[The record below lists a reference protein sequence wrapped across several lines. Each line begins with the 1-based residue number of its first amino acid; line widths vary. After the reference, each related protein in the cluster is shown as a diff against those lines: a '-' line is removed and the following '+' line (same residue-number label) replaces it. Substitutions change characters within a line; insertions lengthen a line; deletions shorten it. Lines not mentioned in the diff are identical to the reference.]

1 MTTDDYLDQVLA
13 HLPRTTPRRQQI
25 ALELR
30 GHIQERLDSG
40 QPLDD
45 VLRQL
50 GDPSV
55 LAESYLAGLSLTPAD
70 FGPRV
75 LAKVVDVLGFL
86 LLVGVILGLA
96 WVIPGEGMKVL
107 LIGVAIAIAA
117 LRLPHLHHRRRVAL
131 GADVRQAPI
140 RPVRRP
146 GEWRADHAGAIGG
159 AAAVARLPDLLDR
172 RVVRALHRAT
182 SARVRTALQDPS
194 GARRRQAGL
203 GVTVGR
209 CGRRR
214 WSGRPAP
221 NVG

>member
-30 GHIQERLDSG
+30 GHIQERLGSG

-55 LAESYLAGLSLTPAD
+55 LAESYLSGLSLTPAD

-86 LLVGVILGLA
+86 LLVAVILCLA

-117 LRLPHLHHRRRVAL
+117 FGFLIYTIVAEWRSGQTFGKRRYGLFVVQESGVPITL
-131 GADVRQAPI
+131 GQSVVRQLSLVFQIFWIDALFALFTE
-140 RPVRRP
+140 RRQ
-146 GEWRADHAGAIGG
+146 RAFE
-159 AAAVARLPDLLDR
+159 LLSKT
-172 RVVRALHRAT
+172 RVVRA
-182 SARVRTALQDPS
+182 DD
-194 GARRRQAGL
+194 RQA
-203 GVTVGR
+203 
-209 CGRRR
+209 
-214 WSGRPAP
+214 
-221 NVG
+221 

>member
-30 GHIQERLDSG
+30 GHIQERLGSG

-86 LLVGVILGLA
+86 LLVAVILCLA

-117 LRLPHLHHRRRVAL
+117 FGFLIYTIVAEWRSGQTFGKRRYGLFVVQESGVPITL
-131 GADVRQAPI
+131 GQSVVRQLSLVFQILWIDALFALFTE
-140 RPVRRP
+140 RRQ
-146 GEWRADHAGAIGG
+146 RAFE
-159 AAAVARLPDLLDR
+159 LLSKT
-172 RVVRALHRAT
+172 RVVRAE
-182 SARVRTALQDPS
+182 D
-194 GARRRQAGL
+194 RQ
-203 GVTVGR
+203 T
-209 CGRRR
+209 
-214 WSGRPAP
+214 
-221 NVG
+221 